1 MHEEPALKIPAQM
14 RINADEH
21 GHFQTSSTI
30 NFDFQSRVD
39 LEKGGRGI
47 LHTRALP
54 DTLVYRRLQV
64 SVFHMRHHGMAQ
76 VSCISNLRV
85 NRREKSETHQK
96 IMQATR

>member
-1 MHEEPALKIPAQM
+1 M
-14 RINADEH
+14 RVNADEH

-39 LEKGGRGI
+39 LEKAGRGI
-47 LHTRALP
+47 LQARALPWP

-64 SVFHMRHHGMAQ
+64 SVFHVRHHGKAQ

-85 NRREKSETHQK
+85 NRREKSKTHRK

>member
-1 MHEEPALKIPAQM
+1 M

-39 LEKGGRGI
+39 LEKGGGGI
-47 LHTRALP
+47 LQTRALPWP

-76 VSCISNLRV
+76 VSCISNL
-85 NRREKSETHQK
+85 NS
-96 IMQATR
+96 